1 MQGLNTEIL
10 EEFEA
15 QNLQVAFSQLSGT
28 MTCVATCRDKFGE
41 MVVKGEGADK
51 HLALADC
58 HKKWKAPAEPKAK
71 PKAKTT
77 SKKKAVS
84 AEKEEE

>member
-15 QNLQVAFSQLSGT
+15 QGMAVSFAHQGGT
-28 MTCVATCRDKFGE
+28 LRSVATCRDKFGE
-41 MVVKGEGADK
+41 IVCEGTGSDK
-51 HLALADC
+51 HLALAAC